1 MRDKTRDK
9 KIVLRNKRL
18 SDARDDYQWQRDPE
32 LAWLDA
38 TPPLSCSFEEYLADY
53 TSELQY
59 PGAARRS
66 LAVDTIDGQ
75 HIGNCVYYNID
86 DAGCEAEVG
95 IMIGNRDYWDAGYGT
110 EALSALADYIFRR
123 TRLKRLYLKT
133 LVTNE
138 RAQASF
144 RKCHFTPCGFLDR
157 DGYSFVLMDLH
168 REDWQRIGDGSED
181 TESRGAG
188 R

>member
-1 MRDKTRDK
+1 MIDGRKV
-9 KIVLRNKRL
+9 VLRNKRM
-18 SDARDDYQWQRDPE
+18 SDARSDYEWQRDPE

-38 TPPLSCSFEEYLADY
+38 APPLTCSFGEFKSNFAVEI
-53 TSELQY
+53 QY
-59 PGAARRS
+59 PGTTRKPFAI
-66 LAVDTIDGQ
+66 DTADGR

-86 DAGCEAEVG
+86 DARREAEVG
-95 IMIGNRDYWDAGYGT
+95 IMIGDRDYWDAGYGSD
-110 EALSALADYIFRR
+110 ALSALVDYVFRR

-157 DGYSFVLMDLH
+157 DGYSFLLMDLD
-168 REDWQRIGDGSED
+168 REEWQRVRYEAEA
-181 TESRGAG
+181 TESQG